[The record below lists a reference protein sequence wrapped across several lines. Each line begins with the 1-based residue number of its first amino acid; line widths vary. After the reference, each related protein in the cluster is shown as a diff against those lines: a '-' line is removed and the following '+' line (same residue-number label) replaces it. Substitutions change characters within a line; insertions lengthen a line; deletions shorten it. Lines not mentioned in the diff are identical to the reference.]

1 MLPDIDTLRWF
12 QTGTTMHDTVPLH
25 ISLEELACFCRRY
38 QVREL
43 ALFGSMLRQDH
54 RPDSDVDLLVS
65 FQPAARVT
73 FLTLA
78 RMQREL
84 EALLGRHV
92 DLVPKEGL
100 KPVIRDHVLATARV
114 LYAA

>member
-1 MLPDIDTLRWF
+1 M
-12 QTGTTMHDTVPLH
+12 GTTMNTAMPLH
-25 ISLEELACFCRRY
+25 IPFAELADVCRRY

-43 ALFGSMLRQDH
+43 ALFGSMLRPDH
-54 RPDSDVDLLVS
+54 HPESDVDLLVS
-65 FQPAARVT
+65 FAPAARVT

-84 EALLGRHV
+84 EALVGRKV
-92 DLVPKEGL
+92 DLVPKDGL
-100 KPVIRDHVLATARV
+100 KPTIRHHILATARV

>member
-1 MLPDIDTLRWF
+1 MMNETL
-12 QTGTTMHDTVPLH
+12 PLH
-25 ISLEELACFCRRY
+25 IPLEKLADFCCRY

-43 ALFGSMLRQDH
+43 ALFGSTLRQGY
-54 RPDSDVDLLVS
+54 RPDSDIDLLVS
-65 FQPAARVT
+65 FEPAARVT

-84 EALLGRHV
+84 EALLGRNV
-92 DLVPKEGL
+92 DLVPKDGL

>member
-1 MLPDIDTLRWF
+1 M
-12 QTGTTMHDTVPLH
+12 TMDNTILLH
-25 ISLEELACFCRRY
+25 IPFEELADFCRRY

-65 FQPAARVT
+65 FTPVARVT

-84 EALLGRHV
+84 EVLLGRKV
-92 DLVPKEGL
+92 DLVPKDGL
-100 KPVIRDHVLATARV
+100 KPIIREHILATARV

>member
-1 MLPDIDTLRWF
+1 MNEAL
-12 QTGTTMHDTVPLH
+12 PLH
-25 ISLEELACFCRRY
+25 IPLEKLADFCRRY

-43 ALFGSMLRQDH
+43 ALFGSTLRQDH

-65 FQPAARVT
+65 FAPAARVT

-78 RMQREL
+78 KMQREL
-84 EALLGRHV
+84 EALLGRNV
-92 DLVPKEGL
+92 DLVPKDGL
-100 KPVIRDHVLATARV
+100 KPGIRDHILATARV

>member
-1 MLPDIDTLRWF
+1 MMNTA
-12 QTGTTMHDTVPLH
+12 VSLH
-25 ISLEELACFCRRY
+25 IPFAELAAFCRRY

-43 ALFGSMLRQDH
+43 ALFGSMLRPDH

-65 FQPAARVT
+65 FAPGARVT

-78 RMQREL
+78 SMQREL
-84 EALLGRHV
+84 EALLGRKV
-92 DLVPKEGL
+92 DLVPKDGL
-100 KPVIRDHVLATARV
+100 KPAIRDHILATARV

>member
-1 MLPDIDTLRWF
+1 MNDAA
-12 QTGTTMHDTVPLH
+12 PLH
-25 ISLEELACFCRRY
+25 LPRDALACFCRRY

-43 ALFGSMLRQDH
+43 ALFGSMLRQDYH
-54 RPDSDVDLLVS
+54 PDSDVDLLVS
-65 FQPAARVT
+65 FHPVARVT

-84 EALLGRHV
+84 EGLLGRQV
-92 DLVPKEGL
+92 DLVPKDGL
-100 KPVIRDHVLATARV
+100 KPIIRAHILATARV

>member
-1 MLPDIDTLRWF
+1 MNEAA
-12 QTGTTMHDTVPLH
+12 PLH
-25 ISLEELACFCRRY
+25 IPPEELANLCGRY

-43 ALFGSMLRQDH
+43 AVFGSTLGEDR
-54 RPDSDVDLLVS
+54 RPESDVDLLVS
-65 FQPAARVT
+65 FQPGARVT
-73 FLTLA
+73 FATLA

-84 EALLGRHV
+84 EALLGRKV
-92 DLVPKEGL
+92 DLVPKDGL

>member
-1 MLPDIDTLRWF
+1 
-12 QTGTTMHDTVPLH
+12 MHEAAPLH
-25 ISLEELACFCRRY
+25 IPCEALARFCRRY

-43 ALFGSMLRQDH
+43 ALFGSMLRQDY
-54 RPDSDVDLLVS
+54 RPDSDVALLVS

-84 EALLGRHV
+84 EALLGRKV
-92 DLVPKEGL
+92 DLVPKDGL